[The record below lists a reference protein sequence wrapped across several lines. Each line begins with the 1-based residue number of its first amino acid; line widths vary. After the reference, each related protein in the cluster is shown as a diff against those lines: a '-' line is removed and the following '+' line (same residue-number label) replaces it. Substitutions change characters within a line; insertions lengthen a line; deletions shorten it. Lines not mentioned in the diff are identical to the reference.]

1 MKNLKSIL
9 ITAACAMLFSVMA
22 WADAQV
28 VVTGTNVRLR
38 LAPSLNS
45 QTLTYNNGVNVHPK
59 KGEKLTCTG
68 KTGDFYQVIYKGQK
82 VYISKQFATP
92 VSTGNKTAATPAANK
107 SQRYV
112 VVTGVNVR
120 LRKSPS
126 IKGAIY
132 TVNQAPVYP
141 KKGERIKYMEDAG
154 DFYKVNY
161 NGNYLY
167 ISKQFSRL
175 E

>member
-1 MKNLKSIL
+1 MKSFKSL
-9 ITAACAMLFSVMA
+9 LLVAAFSLFSVMA

-38 LAPSLNS
+38 LTPSLNS

-82 VYISKQFATP
+82 VYISKQFAKP
-92 VSTGNKTAATPAANK
+92 VSTTKAPSPAASS
-107 SQRYV
+107 SQRYI
-112 VVTGVNVR
+112 VVTGTNVR
-120 LRKSPS
+120 LRMSPS
-126 IKGAIY
+126 LNGKVYPTNA
-132 TVNQAPVYP
+132 NPVYP
-141 KKGERIKYMEDAG
+141 KKGERIKYMGDAG

>member
-1 MKNLKSIL
+1 MKNLKSL
-9 ITAACAMLFSVMA
+9 FLTAVCALLFSAMA

-38 LAPSLNS
+38 TAPSLNS
-45 QTLTYNNGVNVHPK
+45 QTLTYSNGVNIHPK

-82 VYISKQFATP
+82 VYISKQFAKP
-92 VSTGNKTAATPAANK
+92 VSTGKTATTATA
-107 SQRYV
+107 SQGQRYV
-112 VVTGVNVR
+112 VVTGTNVR

-132 TVNQAPVYP
+132 SVNQAPVYP
-141 KKGERIKYMEDAG
+141 KKGERIKYMGDAG

>member
-1 MKNLKSIL
+1 MKNLKKII
-9 ITAACAMLFSVMA
+9 ITAAFALLFSVMA
-22 WADAQV
+22 WAETQV

-45 QTLTYNNGVNVHPK
+45 QTLTYSNGVNVHPK

-68 KTGDFYQVIYKGQK
+68 QSGDFYQVIYKGNY
-82 VYISKQFATP
+82 VYISKQFSKIVNSYSA
-92 VSTGNKTAATPAANK
+92 PAQ
-107 SQRYV
+107 QRYV
-112 VVTGVNVR
+112 VVTGNHVR
-120 LRKSPS
+120 LRMSPS
-126 IKGAIY
+126 LNGRIFSNNGTPIY
-132 TVNQAPVYP
+132 PY
-141 KKGERIKYMEDAG
+141 KGERIKYMGDAG
-154 DFYKVNY
+154 SFYKVNY

>member
-1 MKNLKSIL
+1 MKNLKSL
-9 ITAACAMLFSVMA
+9 FLTAMCALLFSAMA

-45 QTLTYNNGVNVHPK
+45 QTLTYNNGVNIHPK

-82 VYISKQFATP
+82 VYISKQFAKP
-92 VSTGNKTAATPAANK
+92 VATANKTATTPATNK
-107 SQRYV
+107 QQRYV
-112 VVTGVNVR
+112 VVTGTNVR

-132 TVNQAPVYP
+132 TVNAAPVYP
-141 KKGERIKYMEDAG
+141 KKGERIKYMGDAG

>member
-1 MKNLKSIL
+1 MKSLKSFL
-9 ITAACAMLFSVMA
+9 LVAAFSLCSVMA

-28 VVTGTNVRLR
+28 VVTGNNVRLR

-45 QTLTYNNGVNVHPK
+45 QTLTYSNGVNIHPK

-92 VSTGNKTAATPAANK
+92 VSTGNKTAATTAANK

-112 VVTGVNVR
+112 VVTGNNVR

>member
-1 MKNLKSIL
+1 MKSLKSL
-9 ITAACAMLFSVMA
+9 LLVAAFSLCSVMA

-28 VVTGTNVRLR
+28 VVTGNNVRLR

-45 QTLTYNNGVNVHPK
+45 QTLTYSNGVNIHPK

-82 VYISKQFATP
+82 VYIAKQFATP
-92 VSTGNKTAATPAANK
+92 VSTGNKTAATTAANK

-132 TVNQAPVYP
+132 TVSQAPVYP

>member
-1 MKNLKSIL
+1 MKNLKSL
-9 ITAACAMLFSVMA
+9 FLVAAFALCSVMA

-28 VVTGTNVRLR
+28 VVTGT
-38 LAPSLNS
+38 
-45 QTLTYNNGVNVHPK
+45 
-59 KGEKLTCTG
+59 
-68 KTGDFYQVIYKGQK
+68 
-82 VYISKQFATP
+82 
-92 VSTGNKTAATPAANK
+92 
-107 SQRYV
+107 
-112 VVTGVNVR
+112 NVR

-141 KKGERIKYMEDAG
+141 KKGERIKYMGESG